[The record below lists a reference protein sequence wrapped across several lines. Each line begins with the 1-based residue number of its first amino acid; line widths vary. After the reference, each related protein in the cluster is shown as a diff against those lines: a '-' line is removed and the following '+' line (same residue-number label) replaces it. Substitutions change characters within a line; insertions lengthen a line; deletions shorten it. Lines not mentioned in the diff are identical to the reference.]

1 MALSLMHRTI
11 NNALLRKEEGTSNV
25 YGDVLPIQARNDN
38 VRPVHHASSAQVTP
52 NDHDVAFCTDKVIMA
67 YELIC
72 AALDVALPRG
82 ANKHKVLRGTGIFED
97 AISPDIR
104 INIKQYITLLENIQ
118 IQTKGNDISF
128 LIGGAL
134 ANTIAK
140 RQIYAYADSDVELLN
155 IDNVLSQLLNNVQF
169 KWRLFPL
176 IVFREFRIE
185 RRLLLVAETTVI
197 NTKLKQFVVEM
208 AYATLYGLLKNTAG
222 RRIPLAF
229 TFRAN
234 RPRNIADFETH
245 LGLNISFSM
254 LTNSISLNTESLA
267 MPLAIHQRD
276 CPNKGSCIQGIS
288 DKAKSPILLTDY
300 IRNAI
305 YLNDTGQAVSADKL
319 NISAATLK
327 RKLKEFGTSFRIL
340 SEEVQFHQ
348 AVVLLS
354 LAQLS
359 NEQAAHAMHISDLPN
374 FRRTVKRLT
383 GKTPSELRAK

>member
-1 MALSLMHRTI
+1 MALSVMHRTI
-11 NNALLRKEEGTSNV
+11 NNALLKKEEGTSNV

-52 NDHDVAFCTDKVIMA
+52 NDHDVVLCTDKVIMA

-176 IVFREFRIE
+176 IVFREFRIQQ
-185 RRLLLVAETTVI
+185 RLLLVAETNVI

-208 AYATLYGLLKNTAG
+208 AYATMYGLLKYTAG

-267 MPLAIHQRD
+267 LSLAIHQRD
-276 CPNKGSCIQGIS
+276 CPNKAVCIQGIS
-288 DKAKSPILLTDY
+288 DKAESPILLTDY

-305 YLNDTGQAVSADKL
+305 YLNDTGQAVIAEKL
-319 NISAATLK
+319 SISAATLK